1 MIELVERPVSNA
13 KIKVMGVGGCGGNAL
28 NTMIK
33 SGLAGVEF
41 IAANTDSQALASN
54 LAGKKLT
61 LGPGLGA
68 GKKPEEGRKF
78 AEESS
83 PEIEKMLTGADM
95 VFITA
100 GMGGGTGTGAS
111 PTVAR
116 VARDMGAL
124 TVAVVTLPFD
134 FEGPHRK
141 EIALAGLSDLKEEA
155 HSMIV
160 IPNQRL
166 LSIANRNTTLL
177 EGFKM
182 ADQILLHAVKGVVD
196 LIQKTGVVNVD
207 FADVRTIMSEK
218 GMALMGMG
226 EAEGD
231 DRVCEAAH
239 RAVSNP
245 LLEDIKI
252 EGARGVLINITG
264 GPDLTLFEI
273 TEASELIRAEA
284 HENAMIIFGA
294 VIEEQMAMKARV
306 TVIATGFADIVAQR
320 EMKKLSHDGRSNY
333 LDIPTII
340 RKRQEERKTVR
351 KFPPA
356 LDDKSEADYDIP
368 TFMRKRAD

>member
-1 MIELVERPVSNA
+1 VI
-13 KIKVMGVGGCGGNAL
+13 GVGGCGNNAL
-28 NTMIK
+28 NTMLK
-33 SGLAGVEF
+33 SGLGDVEF
-41 IAANTDSQALASN
+41 IAANTDHQALGTS
-54 LAGKKLT
+54 LAEKKLM

-68 GKKPEEGRKF
+68 GKKADEGRKF

-83 PEIEKMLTGADM
+83 PEIEKALKGADM

-100 GMGGGTGTGAS
+100 GMGGGTGTGAG
-111 PTVAR
+111 PVVAR
-116 VARDMGAL
+116 IAREMGAL

-134 FEGPHRK
+134 FEGPHRRD
-141 EIALAGLSDLKEEA
+141 IARNGLAQLKEEA

-166 LSIANRNTTLL
+166 LSVANRNTTLL

-196 LIQKTGVVNVD
+196 LIQQTGLVNVD
-207 FADVRTIMSEK
+207 FADVRTIMTEK
-218 GMALMGMG
+218 GMALMGLG
-226 EAEGD
+226 EAEGE
-231 DRVCEAAH
+231 DRVTEAAH
-239 RAVSNP
+239 RAISNP

-273 TEASELIRAEA
+273 TEASELIRSEA

-294 VIEEQMAMKARV
+294 VLEEGMENKARV
-306 TVIATGFADIVAQR
+306 TVIATGFADLTAHR
-320 EMKKLSHDGRSNY
+320 ELRKMARDGKGNY

-340 RKRQEERKTVR
+340 RKRQEERKTEK

-356 LDDKSEADYDIP
+356 VDEQNEADYDVP

>member
-1 MIELVERPVSNA
+1 MIELVERNGSNA
-13 KIKVMGVGGCGGNAL
+13 KIKVVGVGGCGGNAL
-28 NTMIK
+28 NDMIQ
-33 SGLAGVEF
+33 SGVGDVEF
-41 IAANTDSQALASN
+41 IVANTDSQALANN
-54 LAGKKLT
+54 LASSRIT

-68 GKKPEEGRKF
+68 GKRPDEGRKF

-83 PEIEKMLTGADM
+83 PEIEKNLQGADM

-111 PTVAR
+111 PVVAR
-116 VARDMGAL
+116 IAREQGAL
-124 TVAVVTLPFD
+124 TVAVVTMPFD
-134 FEGPHRK
+134 FEGPHRR
-141 EIALAGLSDLKEEA
+141 ELARNGLAELKEDA
-155 HSMIV
+155 HSLIV

-166 LSIANRNTTLL
+166 LSIANRNTTLQD
-177 EGFKM
+177 GFKM
-182 ADQILLHAVKGVVD
+182 ANQILLHAVKGVVD
-196 LIQKTGVVNVD
+196 LIQKTGLVNVD
-207 FADVRTIMSEK
+207 FADVRTIMTEK

-226 EAEGD
+226 EAEGE
-231 DRVCEAAH
+231 DRVREAAH
-239 RAVSNP
+239 CAISNP

-273 TEASELIRAEA
+273 TEASEMIRGEA

-294 VIEEQMAMKARV
+294 VIDPAMTNKARV
-306 TVIATGFADIVAQR
+306 TVIATGFADLASHR
-320 EMKKLSHDGRSNY
+320 EFKKLAKDGKSNY

-340 RKRQEERKTVR
+340 RKRQEERKSEK

-356 LDDKSEADYDIP
+356 LDDHTEADYDVP

>member
-1 MIELVERPVSNA
+1 MIELVERNVAAA

-41 IAANTDSQALASN
+41 IAANTDSQALAQS
-54 LAGKKLT
+54 LAERKLT

-68 GKKPEEGRKF
+68 GKKPEEGRRF

-83 PEIEKMLTGADM
+83 PEIEKMLKGADM

-100 GMGGGTGTGAS
+100 GMGGGTGTGAG
-111 PTVAR
+111 PVAAR
-116 VARDMGAL
+116 VARDLGAL
-124 TVAVVTLPFD
+124 TVAVVTMPFD
-134 FEGPHRK
+134 FEGPHRR
-141 EIALAGLSDLKEEA
+141 ELARNGLAILKEEA
-155 HSMIV
+155 HSLIV

-166 LSIANRNTTLL
+166 LNIANRNTTLL
-177 EGFKM
+177 DGFKM

-196 LIQKTGVVNVD
+196 LIQKTGLVNVD
-207 FADVRTIMSEK
+207 FADVRTIMTEK

-231 DRVCEAAH
+231 NRVTEAAH
-239 RAVSNP
+239 KAISNP

-273 TEASELIRAEA
+273 TEASELIRGEA

-294 VIEEQMAMKARV
+294 VIEDNMAGKARV
-306 TVIATGFADIVAQR
+306 TVIATGFADLAPHCEIGKMVPG
-320 EMKKLSHDGRSNY
+320 MKSNY

-340 RKRQEERKTVR
+340 RKRQEERKTEK
-351 KFPPA
+351 KFPPGI
-356 LDDKSEADYDIP
+356 DEQNEADYEVP

>member
-1 MIELVERPVSNA
+1 MIELIERNVSAA
-13 KIKVMGVGGCGGNAL
+13 KIKLIGVGGCGGNAA

-33 SGLAGVEF
+33 SRLTGVEF
-41 IAANTDSQALASN
+41 IAANTDSQALAAS
-54 LAGKKLT
+54 LAEKKIT

-78 AEESS
+78 AEESI
-83 PEIEKMLTGADM
+83 PEIEKALKGADM

-111 PTVAR
+111 PVIAR
-116 VARDMGAL
+116 TGRDLGAL
-124 TVAVVTLPFD
+124 TVAVVTMPFD
-134 FEGPHRK
+134 FEGPHRR
-141 EIALAGLSDLKEEA
+141 ELARNGLSALKEEA
-155 HSMIV
+155 HSLIV

-166 LSIANRNTTLL
+166 LNIANRNTTMV

-182 ADQILLHAVKGVVD
+182 VDQILFHAVKGVVD
-196 LIQKTGVVNVD
+196 LIQKTGLVNVD
-207 FADVRTIMSEK
+207 FADVRTIMTEK
-218 GMALMGMG
+218 GLALMGMG

-231 DRVCEAAH
+231 NRATEAAH
-239 RAVSNP
+239 KAISNP

-264 GPDLTLFEI
+264 GPDLTLYEI

-294 VIEEQMAMKARV
+294 VIDESMTGKARV
-306 TVIATGFADIVAQR
+306 TVIATGFADLSPHR
-320 EMKKLSHDGRSNY
+320 EAGKTMPGLKTSY

-340 RKRQEERKTVR
+340 RKRQEERKAE
-351 KFPPA
+351 KNFPPPI
-356 LDDKSEADYDIP
+356 DEQNESDYDVP

>member
-1 MIELVERPVSNA
+1 MIELVERNGA
-13 KIKVMGVGGCGGNAL
+13 AARIKVVGVGGCGGNAL

-41 IAANTDSQALASN
+41 IAANTDSQALAQS
-54 LAGKKLT
+54 LAEKKLM

-83 PEIEKMLTGADM
+83 PEIEKMLKGADM

-111 PTVAR
+111 PVVAR
-116 VARDMGAL
+116 VARDLGAL
-124 TVAVVTLPFD
+124 TVAVVTMPFD
-134 FEGPHRK
+134 FEGPHRR
-141 EIALAGLSDLKEEA
+141 ELARNGLGVLKEEA
-155 HSMIV
+155 HSLIV

-166 LSIANRNTTLL
+166 LNIANRNTTLL
-177 EGFKM
+177 DGFKM

-196 LIQKTGVVNVD
+196 LIQKTGLVNVD
-207 FADVRTIMSEK
+207 FADVRTIMTEK

-231 DRVCEAAH
+231 NRVTEAAH
-239 RAVSNP
+239 RAISNP

-294 VIEEQMAMKARV
+294 VIEDQMAGKARV
-306 TVIATGFADIVAQR
+306 TVIATGFADLAANR
-320 EMKKLSHDGRSNY
+320 ELGRMATSMKSNY

-340 RKRQEERKTVR
+340 RKRQEERKSEK
-351 KFPPA
+351 KFPPGI
-356 LDDKSEADYDIP
+356 DEQNEADYEVP